1 VTNQQGHTLRLFSA
15 DTVTMGASR
24 REPGRRANETIRQA
38 NFSRLFYLAEREV
51 TNAQFRAFA
60 SGHDSGDFQDQ
71 DLDDDEQPVTN
82 VSWDEAAN
90 YCNWLSKQEGLS
102 TFYAI
107 EFGKVIGINRS
118 ATGYRLPTEA
128 EWAWAA
134 RRRATSETGKTASE
148 QLKFPWGDSLPPPER
163 FANYADRAA
172 SNLVGRIV
180 FGYNDNHAVSA
191 PVGSFMANSHGLYDL
206 GGNVAEWTHDY
217 YEIPDQNAITDHLGP
232 QTGEF
237 RVIKG
242 ASWMHGTITELRL
255 SFRDYGIEG
264 RQDLG
269 FRVARYAE

>member
-1 VTNQQGHTLRLFSA
+1 
-15 DTVTMGASR
+15 M
-24 REPGRRANETIRQA
+24 
-38 NFSRLFYLAEREV
+38 
-51 TNAQFRAFA
+51 
-60 SGHDSGDFQDQ
+60 
-71 DLDDDEQPVTN
+71 
-82 VSWDEAAN
+82 
-90 YCNWLSKQEGLS
+90 
-102 TFYAI
+102 
-107 EFGKVIGINRS
+107 
-118 ATGYRLPTEA
+118 
-128 EWAWAA
+128 
-134 RRRATSETGKTASE
+134 
-148 QLKFPWGDSLPPPER
+148 
-163 FANYADRAA
+163 
-172 SNLVGRIV
+172 

-191 PVGSFMANSHGLYDL
+191 PVGSFMANSHGLHDL